1 MAAPGPGFGLF
12 EIGQIALVVSE
23 LARATAFYRDALG
36 MRLLFEVPGMAF
48 FDCAGIRLMLTL
60 PEPGKSAGTNSV
72 LYFKVAEIQAA
83 HDALGARGVA
93 FVGPPHKIA
102 RLADHDLWMAF
113 FRDPDQNLL
122 ALMSEVPHAAPGK
135 Q

>member
-1 MAAPGPGFGLF
+1 MATASSDFGLAV
-12 EIGQIALVVSE
+12 IGQIALVVSDLE
-23 LARATAFYRDALG
+23 RASRFYRDALG

-72 LYFKVAEIQAA
+72 LYFKVAEIQGA

-122 ALMSEVPHAAPGK
+122 ALMSEVPHAPTDK
-135 Q
+135 

>member
-1 MAAPGPGFGLF
+1 MAAAGPGFGLSG
-12 EIGQIALVVSE
+12 IGQIALVVSD
-23 LARATAFYRDALG
+23 LPRAAAFYRDALG
-36 MRLLFEVPGMAF
+36 MRLLFEVPPMAF

-60 PEPGKSAGTNSV
+60 PEPGKTAGANSV
-72 LYFKVAEIQAA
+72 LYFKVVDIQSA
-83 HDALGARGVA
+83 HDALSSQGVP

-122 ALMSEVPHAAPGK
+122 ALMSEVPHAAPHK